1 MSRQL
6 PALAM
11 SCALAALLPGALG
24 GAQDPAGRRI
34 ALVIGNDR
42 YSGPMVLQNARR
54 DATAVAAELRGLGF
68 QTTLVQDATRP
79 QFDDALERFAGSL
92 SAADIALFYYAG
104 HGVQVKNENYLIPVD
119 YTGSSEDGVV
129 LRGVGATKIQTMIAR
144 ARVSIVV
151 LDACRNNPYAGTR
164 SGGGGL
170 APPIEAVGTLVA
182 FATGA
187 GQVASDN
194 PGGTQG
200 TFTGALLE
208 ALRVPGLSIQDIFK
222 RTRQQVYTVTNGRQW
237 PALYDNLIGEVVLR
251 PLTPGEVTPPP
262 PTAKPVV
269 NAPPAPPARGRGAGP
284 VAPPPSVTPSPAPAW
299 LVGDFRGINPV
310 TKSNVEITVHA
321 DGTIAGF
328 VDAGGPRPT
337 PVQYVWI
344 AATNQIVDPTGAY
357 VFDVERT
364 ENAFRTRQ
372 VGAAANTITYRRV
385 YLPPTPPAAAGSRAL
400 APDAVRRATPDEL
413 ATMIA
418 VINEWMPA
426 WVQADEAAGRVVYP
440 AWSTQAIRADRE
452 KRRVEK
458 VTAQVTCNVANV
470 RRDQASVRCAIS
482 GVEEYKASLVS
493 MSGRA
498 VNTGG
503 RQAPRK
509 FSDNWMFHLFWNGT
523 AWLIENITT

>member
-6 PALAM
+6 VVLAM
-11 SCALAALLPGALG
+11 ALLAAVPFPESVAGK
-24 GAQDPAGRRI
+24 QDPAGRRI

-54 DATAVAAELRGLGF
+54 DATAIAGELRGLGF
-68 QTTLVQDATRP
+68 QTTLVQDATRQ
-79 QFDDALERFAGSL
+79 QFDDALERFAGAL
-92 SAADIALFYYAG
+92 AAADVALFYYAG

-119 YTGSSEDGVV
+119 YAGNSEDGVV

-144 ARVSIVV
+144 ARVSILV
-151 LDACRNNPYAGTR
+151 LDACRNNPYAGAR
-164 SGGGGL
+164 SAGGGL

-208 ALRVPGLSIQDIFK
+208 ALRVPGLSIQDVFK
-222 RTRQQVYTVTNGRQW
+222 RARQQVYSVTNGRQW
-237 PALYDNLIGEVVLR
+237 PALYDNLIGDIILR
-251 PLTPGEVTPPP
+251 PLAPGDTPPAP
-262 PTAKPVV
+262 PATKPIV
-269 NAPPAPPARGRGAGP
+269 NAPPAPPASRGRGAGTT
-284 VAPPPSVTPSPAPAW
+284 AAPSVVPSPAPAW
-299 LVGDFRGINPV
+299 MVGDFRGVNPG

-321 DGTIAGF
+321 DGTITGF
-328 VDAGGPRPT
+328 VDAGGPRAT

-344 AATNQIVDPTGAY
+344 ASTNQMVDPTGAY
-357 VFDVERT
+357 IFDVERT

-372 VGAAANTITYRRV
+372 VGAAANTVNYRRM
-385 YLPPTPPAAAGSRAL
+385 YLPPAPPAAAGARAL
-400 APDAVRRATPDEL
+400 SPDATRRATPDEL

-418 VINEWMPA
+418 VINEWKPA
-426 WVQADEAAGRVVYP
+426 WEQADEAAGRVVYP
-440 AWSTQAIRADRE
+440 TWSAQVVRADRE

-458 VTAQVTCNVANV
+458 VTAQVNCVVANV
-470 RRDQASVRCAIS
+470 RRDQAAVRCTIS
-482 GVEEYKASLVS
+482 GVEEYKVTPVS

-498 VNTGG
+498 VNVGG

-509 FSDNWMFHLFWNGT
+509 FSDTWMFNLFWNGT